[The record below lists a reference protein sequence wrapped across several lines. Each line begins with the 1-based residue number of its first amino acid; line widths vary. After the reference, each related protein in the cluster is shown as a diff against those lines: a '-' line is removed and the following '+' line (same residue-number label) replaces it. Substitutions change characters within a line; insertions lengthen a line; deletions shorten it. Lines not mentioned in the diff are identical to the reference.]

1 MVDASKAPAP
11 LAGGSLPR
19 LVAPSAFA
27 TGRRIGQ
34 RLVAGGVLEATR
46 LDEALALHRRWG
58 VRLGQVLVAEGL
70 VHPEDLARHLAAR
83 LGLPY
88 ADLDAMPPDPALLR
102 QADAALYAQTLA
114 IPWRRIGATLW
125 FAAASPQDAA
135 AQPELGGP
143 ARRAFAV
150 ASQAAI
156 LRHVAAAFGT
166 HFSERAVR
174 QLRERAPEYSAA
186 TRLTAAQRHLLLSL
200 LAVGLAAMVAAPA
213 LAFAALHLLL
223 GLFFAGVV
231 ALRLLLAGMAL
242 VRPPRR
248 RPAQAAEPI
257 AEADL
262 PVYTILVP
270 LYREAAAVPGLVR
283 ALSRLDYPSAKLD
296 IKLIVEGD
304 DAETLAAVLAHRQPG
319 YMEVIEVPPSE
330 PRTKPKAC
338 NYALSFARGAYAVI
352 YDAEDL
358 PEADQLR
365 KAVAAFRAA
374 PPGLGCVQ
382 ARLNYYNP
390 AENWLTAE
398 FTVEYTA
405 WFDLFLPGLQ
415 RLALPIPLGGTS
427 NHFPTALLR
436 QLGAWDPFNVT
447 EDADLG
453 IRLAQLGYRCAVL
466 ASTTYEEANCRLGN
480 WLRQRSRWIK
490 GYMQTYLVHM
500 RQPAVLWRRL
510 GPAGFL
516 SFQFF
521 VGGTVA
527 SAILHP
533 LIWLFLILS
542 LWPGLTPWPDLLPAW
557 FARLD
562 LGLLLAGYGGLT
574 MIGLAAVLRRRY
586 FALVPATLTF
596 GAYWL
601 LISLAAYKALYQ
613 LLVRPFYWE
622 KTEHNLT
629 RFPAVQRCLP
639 VRRQLWRR
647 RRGEKATG
655 QAPPPLGGQARPRSR
670 QRHRRILGEAMLE
683 INPETVCYIIF
694 RAREFDAKEG
704 VIIPDEGS
712 DAIDDQSVVVLEDT
726 PDDPVEEE
734 LTSLISALNEDE
746 TAELVALM
754 WLGRGDYTLDEWNQ
768 ALQDAKER
776 ASARESLP
784 VAEYLLGT
792 PLLGDFLAEGLDQH
806 GYSCAD
812 YATGHPLHGGTEG

>member
-1 MVDASKAPAP
+1 MSDASPAPAEP
-11 LAGGSLPR
+11 AAEARLR
-19 LVAPSAFA
+19 LVTPSAFV

-34 RLVAGGVLEATR
+34 RLIASGVLEAQR
-46 LDEALALHRRWG
+46 LEEALALHRRWG

-70 VHPEDLARHLAAR
+70 VRDEDLARHLAAR

-88 ADLDAMPPDPALLR
+88 ADLDATPPDPALLR
-102 QADAALYAQTLA
+102 QADAALYAETLA
-114 IPWRRIGATLW
+114 IPWQRIGATIW

-135 AQPELGGP
+135 ARPELAGP

-156 LRHVAAAFGT
+156 LRHAAAAFGS
-166 HFSERAVR
+166 HFSDRAVR
-174 QLRERAPEYSAA
+174 HLREQNPEFSAA
-186 TRLTAAQRHLLLSL
+186 IRLTSAQRHLLLTL
-200 LAVGLAAMVAAPA
+200 LAVSLAAAVAAPA
-213 LAFAALHLLL
+213 LTFAALHLVT
-223 GLFFAGVV
+223 GLFFAGVI
-231 ALRLLLAGMAL
+231 ALRLLLAVIAL
-242 VRPPRR
+242 AGSMRR
-248 RPAQAAEPI
+248 QPAQRTEPV
-257 AEADL
+257 ADADL
-262 PVYTILVP
+262 PIYTVLVP

-319 YMEVIEVPPSE
+319 YMEVIEVPPSQ

-338 NYALSFARGAYAVI
+338 NYALSFARGAYVVI

-374 PPGLGCVQ
+374 PPDLGCVQ

-390 AENWLTAE
+390 VENWLTAE
-398 FTVEYTA
+398 FTAEYTA

-415 RLALPIPLGGTS
+415 RLSLPIPLGGTS
-427 NHFPTALLR
+427 NHFPAALLR
-436 QLGAWDPFNVT
+436 RLGAWDPFNVT

-453 IRLAQLGYRCAVL
+453 TRLAQLGYRCAIL
-466 ASTTYEEANCRLGN
+466 DSTTYEEANCRLGN

-500 RQPAVLWRRL
+500 RQPVALWRRI
-510 GPAGFL
+510 GTAGFL
-516 SFQFF
+516 GFQFF

-533 LIWLFLILS
+533 LIWLFLILDS
-542 LWPGLTPWPDLLPAW
+542 WPGLTPWPDLLPAW
-557 FARLD
+557 FVWLD
-562 LGLLLAGYGGLT
+562 AGLLLAGYGGMT
-574 MIGLAAVLRRRY
+574 IIGIAAVLRRRY

-613 LLVRPFYWE
+613 LLAHPFYWE

-639 VRRQLWRR
+639 ARRQIWRR
-647 RRGEKATG
+647 RWT
-655 QAPPPLGGQARPRSR
+655 
-670 QRHRRILGEAMLE
+670 
-683 INPETVCYIIF
+683 
-694 RAREFDAKEG
+694 
-704 VIIPDEGS
+704 
-712 DAIDDQSVVVLEDT
+712 
-726 PDDPVEEE
+726 
-734 LTSLISALNEDE
+734 
-746 TAELVALM
+746 
-754 WLGRGDYTLDEWNQ
+754 
-768 ALQDAKER
+768 
-776 ASARESLP
+776 
-784 VAEYLLGT
+784 
-792 PLLGDFLAEGLDQH
+792 
-806 GYSCAD
+806 
-812 YATGHPLHGGTEG
+812 